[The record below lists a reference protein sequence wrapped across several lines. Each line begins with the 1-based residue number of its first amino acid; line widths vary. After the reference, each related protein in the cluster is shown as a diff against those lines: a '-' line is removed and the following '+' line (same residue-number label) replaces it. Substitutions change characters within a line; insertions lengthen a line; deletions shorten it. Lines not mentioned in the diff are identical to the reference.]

1 MATRLLP
8 PGYQQLDANGAP
20 VSGAKL
26 YTYSA
31 GTTTPKATYSDA
43 GLTILNSNPVEADAA
58 GRFGDIFATTG
69 SYALVMETS
78 AGAPIWDADPVDG
91 ATGSTA
97 APGAG
102 IRNLLTDGD
111 FASVLTLTA
120 VATDGGYI
128 ADNWYALNQSN
139 NTTASLQTLQQDG
152 IPNNLRITQA
162 NATPQRYGVAQVIP
176 AADSYRAR
184 GSSVTLS
191 GKIRHS
197 LAAPIRYA
205 VLAWTG
211 TADAPTKDVVNDWT
225 SASYTAGGFFNSTTL
240 TVVGVGSITPT
251 ANTWTDITA
260 LSGSVTSSANNL
272 IVFVWTEGA
281 TVQNA
286 TLDVSQLQLEVAASA
301 TAYEFLPDWLASRV
315 TGWRLIADIAVTDVA
330 SIDVTWTEGA
340 YRVVEVFLTSIRPKS
355 IAGSTSQNIYAR
367 VRIGSSFVSGATD
380 YDSQSL
386 TQEGSTVGGIALTG
400 SAWWLS
406 RGGFAAAN
414 DEYSGRFWFDP
425 GGGSSG
431 SGIEPGFHGQER
443 HSSHSGPARRQ
454 GMISG
459 SYGPGGTISG
469 LRFLWEDG
477 GNFSPQGRITVLGLR
492 A

>member
-97 APGAG
+97 SPGAG

-111 FASVLTLTA
+111 FASVALLTA
-120 VATDGGYI
+120 TGVDGAGI

-139 NTTASLQTLQQDG
+139 NTTAALQTLQQDG

-162 NATPQRYGVAQVIP
+162 NASAQRYGVAQVIP

-240 TVVGVGSITPT
+240 TVVGVGSVTPT
-251 ANTWTDITA
+251 ASIWTDITA
-260 LSGSVTSSANNL
+260 LTGAVSSSATNL
-272 IVFVWTEGA
+272 IVMVWTEGA

-286 TLDVSQLQLEVAASA
+286 TLDVSQLQLEVAAAA
-301 TAYEFLPDWLASRV
+301 TAYEFLPSWLGEAQTGNNFVPTGAVMPFAMNTAPAGWMKCNGAAVSRTTYARLFAAIGTTFGV
-315 TGWRLIADIAVTDVA
+315 GDGSTTFNLPELRAEFVRGWDDSRGTD
-330 SIDVTWTEGA
+330 SG
-340 YRVVEVFLTSIRPKS
+340 RVFGSTQTDAFQGHFHAPKS
-355 IAGSTSQNIYAR
+355 PMISFWGNNAGAGSGQPA
-367 VRIGSSFVSGATD
+367 GGAFGVETTTGAPAAD
-380 YDSQSL
+380 G
-386 TQEGSTVGGIALTG
+386 TNGTPRTAAETRPRNVAL
-400 SAWWLS
+400 LYCIK
-406 RGGFAAAN
+406 F
-414 DEYSGRFWFDP
+414 
-425 GGGSSG
+425 
-431 SGIEPGFHGQER
+431 
-443 HSSHSGPARRQ
+443 
-454 GMISG
+454 
-459 SYGPGGTISG
+459 
-469 LRFLWEDG
+469 
-477 GNFSPQGRITVLGLR
+477 
-492 A
+492 